1 MGNYVFLNIC
11 LYTEGTT
18 DIRFL
23 ENIVQ
28 QTYER
33 AAIQAYG
40 EIDIELHVITID
52 KTGLNFTQQVL
63 KAAQKA
69 KQEYGA
75 TIICVHSDADSS
87 SIDNTLNTKF
97 VPAQRCLLEQEN
109 DSCSRILVNL
119 IPVHMTEAWI
129 LADKQL
135 LKRQIGTTL
144 SDTELNLNKDPES
157 ISNPKQAIEN
167 AIRIARQNIVKRRRR
182 NLGIGELYAPL
193 GQLINIDQLMDLK
206 SYRQFWDNVINSL
219 KQLTLMRAN

>member
-23 ENIVQ
+23 ENTVQ

-167 AIRIARQNIVKRRRR
+167 AIRIARQI
-182 NLGIGELYAPL
+182 
-193 GQLINIDQLMDLK
+193 
-206 SYRQFWDNVINSL
+206 S
-219 KQLTLMRAN
+219 

>member
-69 KQEYGA
+69 KQEYGD
-75 TIICVHSDADSS
+75 TIICVHSDADRS

-97 VPAQRCLLEQEN
+97 VPAQRCLLEQEK

-219 KQLTLMRAN
+219 KQLNLMRAN

>member
-182 NLGIGELYAPL
+182 NLEIGELYAPL

-219 KQLTLMRAN
+219 KQLNLMRAN

>member
-87 SIDNTLNTKF
+87 SIDNTLNTEF

-109 DSCSRILVNL
+109 DSCSKILVNL

-129 LADKQL
+129 LADKRL
-135 LKRQIGTTL
+135 LKQQIGTTL

-206 SYRQFWDNVINSL
+206 SYRQFWDNVINSS
-219 KQLTLMRAN
+219 KQLNLMRAN

>member
-1 MGNYVFLNIC
+1 MLF
-11 LYTEGTT
+11 
-18 DIRFL
+18 RS
-23 ENIVQ
+23 
-28 QTYER
+28 
-33 AAIQAYG
+33 
-40 EIDIELHVITID
+40 
-52 KTGLNFTQQVL
+52 
-63 KAAQKA
+63 
-69 KQEYGA
+69 YGA

-109 DSCSRILVNL
+109 DSCSKILVNL

-129 LADKQL
+129 LADKRL
-135 LKRQIGTTL
+135 LKQQIGTTL

-219 KQLTLMRAN
+219 KQLNLMRAN

>member
-167 AIRIARQNIVKRRRR
+167 AIRIARPDIVKRRRR

-219 KQLTLMRAN
+219 KQLNLMRAN

>member
-119 IPVHMTEAWI
+119 IPVHMMEAWI

-135 LKRQIGTTL
+135 LKQQIGTTL
-144 SDTELNLNKDPES
+144 SDTDLNLNKDPES

-206 SYRQFWDNVINSL
+206 SYRQLWDNVINSL
-219 KQLTLMRAN
+219 KQLNLMRAN

>member
-109 DSCSRILVNL
+109 DSCSKIFVNL

-129 LADKQL
+129 LADKRL
-135 LKRQIGTTL
+135 LKQQIGTTL

-219 KQLTLMRAN
+219 KQLNLMRAN

>member
-33 AAIQAYG
+33 TAIQAYG

-109 DSCSRILVNL
+109 DSCSKILVNL

-129 LADKQL
+129 LADKRL
-135 LKRQIGTTL
+135 LKQQIGTTL

-219 KQLTLMRAN
+219 KQLNLMRAN

>member
-109 DSCSRILVNL
+109 DSCSKILVNL

-129 LADKQL
+129 LADKRL
-135 LKRQIGTTL
+135 LKQQIGTTL

-157 ISNPKQAIEN
+157 IVIPNKLSKMQ
-167 AIRIARQNIVKRRRR
+167 
-182 NLGIGELYAPL
+182 LEL
-193 GQLINIDQLMDLK
+193 QDKI
-206 SYRQFWDNVINSL
+206 S
-219 KQLTLMRAN
+219 

>member
-33 AAIQAYG
+33 AAIRAYG

-219 KQLTLMRAN
+219 KQLNLMRAN

>member
-157 ISNPKQAIEN
+157 IRNPKLAIEN

-219 KQLTLMRAN
+219 KQLNLMRAN

>member
-75 TIICVHSDADSS
+75 TIILSLYTSDA
-87 SIDNTLNTKF
+87 
-97 VPAQRCLLEQEN
+97 
-109 DSCSRILVNL
+109 
-119 IPVHMTEAWI
+119 
-129 LADKQL
+129 AD
-135 LKRQIGTTL
+135 
-144 SDTELNLNKDPES
+144 E
-157 ISNPKQAIEN
+157 
-167 AIRIARQNIVKRRRR
+167 
-182 NLGIGELYAPL
+182 
-193 GQLINIDQLMDLK
+193 
-206 SYRQFWDNVINSL
+206 
-219 KQLTLMRAN
+219 

>member
-109 DSCSRILVNL
+109 DSCSRILVTL
-119 IPVHMTEAWI
+119 IAGGQSRARNTGEQGSSQTDCA
-129 LADKQL
+129 
-135 LKRQIGTTL
+135 GT
-144 SDTELNLNKDPES
+144 
-157 ISNPKQAIEN
+157 
-167 AIRIARQNIVKRRRR
+167 
-182 NLGIGELYAPL
+182 GIFQERAA
-193 GQLINIDQLMDLK
+193 GQGL
-206 SYRQFWDNVINSL
+206 
-219 KQLTLMRAN
+219 

>member
-75 TIICVHSDADSS
+75 TIICVHSYNRKIQIAKFQNPFRAAAKEEPEKPNRKFPTQNRYKLAAICGLFAACLR
-87 SIDNTLNTKF
+87 SIF
-97 VPAQRCLLEQEN
+97 
-109 DSCSRILVNL
+109 I
-119 IPVHMTEAWI
+119 
-129 LADKQL
+129 
-135 LKRQIGTTL
+135 
-144 SDTELNLNKDPES
+144 
-157 ISNPKQAIEN
+157 
-167 AIRIARQNIVKRRRR
+167 
-182 NLGIGELYAPL
+182 
-193 GQLINIDQLMDLK
+193 
-206 SYRQFWDNVINSL
+206 
-219 KQLTLMRAN
+219 

>member
-206 SYRQFWDNVINSL
+206 SYRQFWDNVINSS
-219 KQLTLMRAN
+219 KQLNLMRAN

>member
-40 EIDIELHVITID
+40 EIDIELHVITIN

-109 DSCSRILVNL
+109 DSCSKILVNL

-129 LADKQL
+129 LADKRL
-135 LKRQIGTTL
+135 LKQQIGTTL

-219 KQLTLMRAN
+219 KQLNLMRAN